1 MTTYEGVVIE
11 YLRADPAMFVRPQCC
26 IQLHPGSLK
35 TCDEH
40 WYCDAVAVRFREP
53 STVFLCE
60 VTFAKT
66 PVALFNRLRAWRE
79 HWPGSGAA
87 LARENALPE
96 SWPVQPW
103 VFVRGDR
110 RAFVARKLG
119 ELLQPAF
126 GGPVRC
132 QSRWSPALK
141 MSRHGGTTRRSC
153 FPPRCDGR
161 Q

>member
-1 MTTYEGVVIE
+1 MDDYYEGVVIE
-11 YLRADPAMFVRPQCC
+11 YLRADPTMFVRPQCC

-35 TCDEH
+35 ACDEH

-53 STVFLCE
+53 ITVFLCK

-79 HWPGSGAA
+79 HWPDVCAA
-87 LARENALPE
+87 LASENGLAE
-96 SWPVQPW
+96 AWPVQPW

-110 RAFVARKLG
+110 RAFVARKLD
-119 ELLQPAF
+119 EILHPL
-126 GGPVRC
+126 GGPGQMPEPLITGLEDVTPWRYKLPLLLPTA
-132 QSRWSPALK
+132 S
-141 MSRHGGTTRRSC
+141 
-153 FPPRCDGR
+153 DGK